1 MECVRDREWLGPN
14 SIDGQSPAE
23 RPHRVSLTRNDDLV
37 GRVHAGDHDHAFGPG
52 EVPADHGLRREYGVP
67 TGYQQGPFFQL
78 QTEAFALIAVD
89 TGVLKQVDEE
99 QLTWLRAALDR
110 ADGKVVLALLGHPP
124 LAGGLDQTRDNEPF
138 AAITRLLR
146 EHHVHVVM
154 AGDTHD
160 LEYYRQPVTDDG
172 KPGAVHYF
180 VNGGGGAY
188 QSFGTALAWP
198 AQPPTAVWAF
208 YPTRSDVASKI
219 IHAAVS
225 SLTELGR
232 RIDVAVL
239 DEVATRLASARR
251 IDCYSVGAA
260 STFMASELQSRL
272 FRLGC
277 TSNAIF
283 DAHQQLVSASTLG
296 PDGVAFVISHVGR
309 MPYTLEAARFA
320 RSQGATV
327 VALTQPD
334 TQLAEIADLVLAV
347 SVPQDAVMRV
357 GTEAYLA
364 HLVVIEIL
372 MVRLAQKLGPVATRG
387 LQQFKQL
394 LHKHGFD
401 SAEYSGATESNDE
414 RP

>member
-1 MECVRDREWLGPN
+1 MAMNNPSAHLLQRLRERM
-14 SIDGQSPAE
+14 DGLPAAQRSVVQCLLE
-23 RPHRVSLTRNDDLV
+23 DPR
-37 GRVHAGDHDHAFGPG
+37 A
-52 EVPADHGLRREYGVP
+52 
-67 TGYQQGPFFQL
+67 
-78 QTEAFALIAVD
+78 AVAA
-89 TGVLKQVDEE
+89 TVE
-99 QLTWLRAALDR
+99 QLAQQAGVSMPTIVRTCRSFGFESVREFMLALAQDLAVTGSYLHR
-110 ADGKVVLALLGHPP
+110 SVLAEDS
-124 LAGGLDQTRDNEPF
+124 A
-138 AAITRLLR
+138 
-146 EHHVHVVM
+146 
-154 AGDTHD
+154 
-160 LEYYRQPVTDDG
+160 
-172 KPGAVHYF
+172 
-180 VNGGGGAY
+180 
-188 QSFGTALAWP
+188 
-198 AQPPTAVWAF
+198 
-208 YPTRSDVASKI
+208 SDVASKI

-232 RIDVAVL
+232 RIDVEVV
-239 DEVATRLASARR
+239 DQVATRLAAARR

-401 SAEYSGATESNDE
+401 SAEYSGATETFDDE
-414 RP
+414 R

>member
-1 MECVRDREWLGPN
+1 MNSSSVQLLQRLRERMAGLPAAQRSVVQCVLEDPR
-14 SIDGQSPAE
+14 A
-23 RPHRVSLTRNDDLV
+23 
-37 GRVHAGDHDHAFGPG
+37 
-52 EVPADHGLRREYGVP
+52 
-67 TGYQQGPFFQL
+67 
-78 QTEAFALIAVD
+78 AVAA
-89 TGVLKQVDEE
+89 TVE
-99 QLTWLRAALDR
+99 QLAQQAGVSMPTIVRTCRSFGFDSVREFMLALAQDLAVTGSYLHR
-110 ADGKVVLALLGHPP
+110 SVLAEDS
-124 LAGGLDQTRDNEPF
+124 A
-138 AAITRLLR
+138 
-146 EHHVHVVM
+146 
-154 AGDTHD
+154 
-160 LEYYRQPVTDDG
+160 
-172 KPGAVHYF
+172 
-180 VNGGGGAY
+180 
-188 QSFGTALAWP
+188 
-198 AQPPTAVWAF
+198 
-208 YPTRSDVASKI
+208 SDVASKI
-219 IHAAVS
+219 VHAAVS

-232 RIDVAVL
+232 RIDVDVL
-239 DEVATRLASARR
+239 DKVATRLASARR

-277 TSNAIF
+277 TANAIF

-296 PDGVAFVISHVGR
+296 PEGVAFVISHVGR

-334 TQLAEIADLVLAV
+334 TQLAEIADLVIGV

-372 MVRLAQKLGPVATRG
+372 MVRLAQKLGPAVTRG

-401 SAEYSGATESNDE
+401 SAEYSGASEATDE
-414 RP
+414 ET

>member
-1 MECVRDREWLGPN
+1 MTAMSSSLLQRLRESLATLPAAQRSVVQVVLDDPRAAVAATVEQLAQQAGVSMPTIVRTCR
-14 SIDGQSPAE
+14 
-23 RPHRVSLTRNDDLV
+23 
-37 GRVHAGDHDHAFGPG
+37 AFGFDS
-52 EVPADHGLRREYGVP
+52 VREFMLALAQDLAV
-67 TGYQQGPFFQL
+67 TGSYL
-78 QTEAFALIAVD
+78 H
-89 TGVLKQVDEE
+89 
-99 QLTWLRAALDR
+99 RS
-110 ADGKVVLALLGHPP
+110 VLAEDS
-124 LAGGLDQTRDNEPF
+124 A
-138 AAITRLLR
+138 
-146 EHHVHVVM
+146 
-154 AGDTHD
+154 
-160 LEYYRQPVTDDG
+160 
-172 KPGAVHYF
+172 
-180 VNGGGGAY
+180 
-188 QSFGTALAWP
+188 
-198 AQPPTAVWAF
+198 
-208 YPTRSDVASKI
+208 SDVASKI

-232 RIDVAVL
+232 RIDVDVL
-239 DEVATRLASARR
+239 DQVATRLAAAKR

-296 PDGVAFVISHVGR
+296 PEGVAFVISHVGR

-327 VALTQPD
+327 IALTQPD
-334 TQLAEIADLVLAV
+334 TQLAGIADLVIGV

-372 MVRLAQKLGPVATRG
+372 MVRLAQKLGPSVTRG

-401 SAEYSGATESNDE
+401 SAEYSGATEATDE
-414 RP
+414 ET

>member
-1 MECVRDREWLGPN
+1 MNSSLLQRLRESMAALPAAQRSVVQVVLDDPRAAVAATVEQLAQQAGVSMPTIVRTCR
-14 SIDGQSPAE
+14 
-23 RPHRVSLTRNDDLV
+23 
-37 GRVHAGDHDHAFGPG
+37 AFGFDS
-52 EVPADHGLRREYGVP
+52 VREFMLALAQDLAV
-67 TGYQQGPFFQL
+67 TGSYL
-78 QTEAFALIAVD
+78 H
-89 TGVLKQVDEE
+89 
-99 QLTWLRAALDR
+99 RS
-110 ADGKVVLALLGHPP
+110 VLAEDS
-124 LAGGLDQTRDNEPF
+124 A
-138 AAITRLLR
+138 
-146 EHHVHVVM
+146 
-154 AGDTHD
+154 
-160 LEYYRQPVTDDG
+160 
-172 KPGAVHYF
+172 
-180 VNGGGGAY
+180 
-188 QSFGTALAWP
+188 
-198 AQPPTAVWAF
+198 
-208 YPTRSDVASKI
+208 SDVASKI

-232 RIDVAVL
+232 RIDVDLL
-239 DEVATRLASARR
+239 DRVATRLAAAKR

-296 PDGVAFVISHVGR
+296 PEGVAFVISHVGR

-327 VALTQPD
+327 IALTQPD
-334 TQLAEIADLVLAV
+334 TQLAEIADLVIGV

-372 MVRLAQKLGPVATRG
+372 MVRLAQKLGPSVTHG

-401 SAEYSGATESNDE
+401 SAEYSGATEATDE
-414 RP
+414 ET

>member
-1 MECVRDREWLGPN
+1 MTANPNASVQLLQRLRERMGEL
-14 SIDGQSPAE
+14 PAAQRSVVQCMLE
-23 RPHRVSLTRNDDLV
+23 DPR
-37 GRVHAGDHDHAFGPG
+37 A
-52 EVPADHGLRREYGVP
+52 
-67 TGYQQGPFFQL
+67 
-78 QTEAFALIAVD
+78 AVAA
-89 TGVLKQVDEE
+89 TVE
-99 QLTWLRAALDR
+99 QLAQQAGVSMPTIVRTCRSFGFESVREFMLALAQDLAVTGSYLHR
-110 ADGKVVLALLGHPP
+110 SVLADDS
-124 LAGGLDQTRDNEPF
+124 AG
-138 AAITRLLR
+138 
-146 EHHVHVVM
+146 
-154 AGDTHD
+154 
-160 LEYYRQPVTDDG
+160 
-172 KPGAVHYF
+172 
-180 VNGGGGAY
+180 
-188 QSFGTALAWP
+188 
-198 AQPPTAVWAF
+198 
-208 YPTRSDVASKI
+208 DVASKI

-232 RIDVAVL
+232 RIDVDVL
-239 DEVATRLASARR
+239 DQVASRLAEARR

-272 FRLGC
+272 FRLGR
-277 TSNAIF
+277 TANAIF

-334 TQLAEIADLVLAV
+334 TQLAGIADLVIAV

-401 SAEYSGATESNDE
+401 SAEFSGASETLDDPS
-414 RP
+414 P

>member
-1 MECVRDREWLGPN
+1 MNNPSAQLLQRLRERMAELPAAQRSVVQCVLEDPR
-14 SIDGQSPAE
+14 A
-23 RPHRVSLTRNDDLV
+23 
-37 GRVHAGDHDHAFGPG
+37 
-52 EVPADHGLRREYGVP
+52 
-67 TGYQQGPFFQL
+67 
-78 QTEAFALIAVD
+78 AVAA
-89 TGVLKQVDEE
+89 TVE
-99 QLTWLRAALDR
+99 QLAQQAGVSMPTIVRTCRSFGFESVREFMLALAQDLAVTGSYLHR
-110 ADGKVVLALLGHPP
+110 SVLAEDS
-124 LAGGLDQTRDNEPF
+124 AG
-138 AAITRLLR
+138 
-146 EHHVHVVM
+146 
-154 AGDTHD
+154 
-160 LEYYRQPVTDDG
+160 
-172 KPGAVHYF
+172 
-180 VNGGGGAY
+180 
-188 QSFGTALAWP
+188 
-198 AQPPTAVWAF
+198 
-208 YPTRSDVASKI
+208 DVASKI

-232 RIDVAVL
+232 RIDVDVL
-239 DEVATRLASARR
+239 DQVATRLAAARR

-327 VALTQPD
+327 VALTQPG

-401 SAEYSGATESNDE
+401 SAEYSGATETFDDE
-414 RP
+414 R